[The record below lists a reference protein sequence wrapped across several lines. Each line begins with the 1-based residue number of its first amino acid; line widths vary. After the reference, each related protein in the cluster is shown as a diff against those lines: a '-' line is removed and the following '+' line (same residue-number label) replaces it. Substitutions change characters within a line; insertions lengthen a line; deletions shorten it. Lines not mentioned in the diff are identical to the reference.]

1 MWVDDEIFPKEGKSK
16 ANSERNYK
24 IYNYIHQQ
32 C

>member
-1 MWVDDEIFPKEGKSK
+1 MWVDDEIFPKKGKP
-16 ANSERNYK
+16 NSERNYK

>member
-1 MWVDDEIFPKEGKSK
+1 MWVDDEIFPKKGN
-16 ANSERNYK
+16 ANSEKNYK